1 MGLIYDESVPE
12 VKPEQQKIL
21 DEIAAEEASKA
32 PKVEETPKEE
42 PKPEEKPVMPEEPKE
57 EVKEEEESDE
67 EDSEFADENEE
78 DDHSSRRP
86 KFVRLE
92 KHLKIRDRVK
102 ELEAQLADYQKPK
115 SEPTPV
121 EQQAMVD
128 EVEEF
133 AKANGY
139 DAEQTRKLVD
149 MAEKGAY
156 KKLEQMFASKFAQL
170 DEVAQKAKQEREVAE
185 QENIWN
191 TQFNDLIKQFPDSKE
206 HIDSLKGTIKKYAF
220 SKEFHQAPLEA
231 IYAYLKEVKGMK
243 PAEKSKTVESGQGG
257 AKTQDVTLDFDRI
270 VRENDESAIRSM
282 SSDVF
287 AQFSDYIKKNNF

>member
-1 MGLIYDESVPE
+1 MSLIYDGSVPE
-12 VKPEQQKIL
+12 IKPEQQKIL
-21 DEIAAEEASKA
+21 DELAAEEAAKA

-42 PKPEEKPVMPEEPKE
+42 PKPEEKPVMQEEPKE
-57 EVKEEEESDE
+57 EVKEEDEDEDAEFVEEDE
-67 EDSEFADENEE
+67 EKP
-78 DDHSSRRP
+78 SRQP

-92 KHLKIRDRVK
+92 KHLKMREKVK
-102 ELEAQLADYQKPK
+102 ELEAQLADFQKPK

-139 DAEQTRKLVD
+139 DAAQTRKLVE

-156 KKLEQMFASKFAQL
+156 KKIEQMFSSKFAQL
-170 DEVAQKAKQEREVAE
+170 EEVAQQAKQEREVAE

-191 TQFNDLIKQFPDSKE
+191 NQFNDLVKQFPDRKE

-220 SKEFHQAPLEA
+220 SKEFHQAPLDA
-231 IYAYLKEVKGMK
+231 IYAYLVEAKGMR
-243 PAEKSKTVESGQGG
+243 PVDKSKTVESGQGG
-257 AKTQDVTLDFDRI
+257 TKTQDVTLDFERI
-270 VRENDESAIRSM
+270 VREQDEQAIKSM
-282 SSDVF
+282 SSEVF
-287 AQFSDYIKKNNF
+287 SQFSDYIKKNKL